1 MYHSLIHLACLDY
14 YYGSR
19 FELTSPKNNI
29 RIAAR
34 QTSSG
39 KSSHV
44 AARGIFY
51 QIAINEWGENHAR
64 IYGTTIHELAH
75 SAHRQVDAVSYDL
88 LVENGILKIAGP
100 NGHISYSEKR
110 EARTML
116 ETWPTTVEYLFVQRR
131 YGLRDDLRNDT
142 QILGAKYRQ
151 LLQNIQV
158 GMGDGLQEYYTSCGF
173 DMIDNYNQNAR
184 LTPNTNLP
192 VDRVRG
198 YTPNQL
204 EGALIMT
211 TRWNQWR
218 DKIKQQNTNATSG
231 NVDELFANWQF

>member
-51 QIAINEWGENHAR
+51 TISIKKWGDRHCD

-75 SAHRQVDAVSYDL
+75 SAHRQVSSGGYDAAVMDAYI
-88 LVENGILKIAGP
+88 NILNP
-100 NGHISYSEKR
+100 NPNAKR
-110 EARTML
+110 FL
-116 ETWPTTVEYLFVQRR
+116 ETWATTVELLFIQQRYNVSPNTANTTDILHHNYVQ
-131 YGLRDDLRNDT
+131 LM
-142 QILGAKYRQ
+142 
-151 LLQNIQV
+151 QNVQ
-158 GMGDGLQEYYTSCGF
+158 MGFANGQQKYYTSCGF
-173 DMIDNYNQNAR
+173 DMIDDFNQNDR
-184 LTPNTNLP
+184 ITPNTNLP